1 MTNQVIP
8 TPVSSKGENV
18 GQHLC
23 HYSMWPKIL
32 AKTSNHRPIPFHL
45 NSHHLPIASSFGEK
59 NQQGKDSLLLSAS
72 ASELHLRLC

>member
-1 MTNQVIP
+1 MTNQDTH
-8 TPVSSKGENV
+8 TPVSSKGGNV

-45 NSHHLPIASSFGEK
+45 KLPPPSHSFQLRREK
-59 NQQGKDSLLLSAS
+59 PARKGLSPPFC
-72 ASELHLRLC
+72 LGV